1 MAVRWEN
8 IDQNKV
14 ERGVSWSLSDQLDRS
29 GVDQVWEK
37 HDEASTES
45 LRKQK
50 TEHGENL
57 ADLME
62 QKDNLV
68 ATLTNPSLDP
78 YEKEQI
84 YKSSSQ
90 IHTILDEYNF
100 LERQVVSGE
109 TELFQTLY
117 DTASQMVNEV
127 HDAVSNV
134 NFEIELLE
142 SNRRLRAAQEQE
154 VQEYVVTA
162 TTLVEA
168 MNDFE
173 QNDGLLDVDMLG
185 VYMTEEQVA

>member
-1 MAVRWEN
+1 
-8 IDQNKV
+8 
-14 ERGVSWSLSDQLDRS
+14 
-29 GVDQVWEK
+29 
-37 HDEASTES
+37 
-45 LRKQK
+45 
-50 TEHGENL
+50 
-57 ADLME
+57 ME

>member
-1 MAVRWEN
+1 
-8 IDQNKV
+8 
-14 ERGVSWSLSDQLDRS
+14 
-29 GVDQVWEK
+29 
-37 HDEASTES
+37 
-45 LRKQK
+45 
-50 TEHGENL
+50 
-57 ADLME
+57 
-62 QKDNLV
+62 
-68 ATLTNPSLDP
+68 
-78 YEKEQI
+78 
-84 YKSSSQ
+84 
-90 IHTILDEYNF
+90 
-100 LERQVVSGE
+100 
-109 TELFQTLY
+109 
-117 DTASQMVNEV
+117 MVNEV